1 MIEREI
7 GLVAQVFARELTKL
21 RERAGREDSFQSE
34 SLELSVKISYQGE
47 PAFELSYR
55 LGDYGERIKAGELR
69 ALLAE
74 VARRQ
79 GWEDYQAGEMQE
91 AGRALRGLPAP
102 AEPPSSPAEA
112 VEWLEAQEAEG
123 DPGAKREEDYGAR
136 RDDE

>member
-21 RERAGREDSFQSE
+21 RKRAGREDSFQSE
-34 SLELSVKISYQGE
+34 SLELSVKISCQGE

-55 LGDYGERIKAGELR
+55 LGEYGEKIKAGELG

-79 GWEDYQAGEMQE
+79 GWEDFQAGEMQE
-91 AGRALRGLPAP
+91 AGRALGGG
-102 AEPPSSPAEA
+102 SSAKA